1 MSNNVLN
8 LLLDLR
14 ANRGLALV
22 LISHDLSVVDYLT
35 ETAMVMLNG
44 EVVDRGAT
52 NRLLATPNH
61 AYTRA
66 LIDSI
71 PGRRCD
77 RAEGERSG

>member
-1 MSNNVLN
+1 M
-8 LLLDLR
+8 
-14 ANRGLALV
+14 

-44 EVVDRGAT
+44 EVVERGAT

-71 PGRRCD
+71 PGR
-77 RAEGERSG
+77 AL